1 MARHNVAVAAAGEAD
16 REAAATRMASQGDR
30 TAEPAA
36 PKEAY
41 EVDEIVLEL
50 PDIID
55 VAATPPRQ
63 IMSAQIGQ
71 HHLGRPAAADRRGKR
86 VIAAAVIGRPVRKNE
101 QPPARGVVE
110 AIGELRAVAR
120 RILECLSGSDPGLET
135 LAELHRSS
143 V

>member
-1 MARHNVAVAAAGEAD
+1 MA
-16 REAAATRMASQGDR
+16 Q
-30 TAEPAA
+30 TA
-36 PKEAY
+36 KEAY

-86 VIAAAVIGRPVRKNE
+86 VIAAAVIGRPVHKNE
-101 QPPARGVVE
+101 QPRPRGLVEELAR
-110 AIGELRAVAR
+110 LRAVAR
-120 RILECLSGSDPGLET
+120 RIALDRRALAVNRPGVAPSKSEHIARGLD
-135 LAELHRSS
+135 LRRR
-143 V
+143 